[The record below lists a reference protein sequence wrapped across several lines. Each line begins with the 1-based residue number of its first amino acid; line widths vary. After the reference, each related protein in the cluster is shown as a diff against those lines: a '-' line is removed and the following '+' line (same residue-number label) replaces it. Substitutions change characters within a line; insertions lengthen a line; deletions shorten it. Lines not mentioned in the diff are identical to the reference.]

1 MDPRTRPVSYG
12 AFHFIWRHRVGR
24 HLRELRELRE
34 YYANYVNVNGLQY
47 IYNIPP
53 FRHVIYIAQH
63 TALSTT
69 SRCCQPSICRPS
81 TLSHRHLYILYILFI
96 SRSTLQTPPDCMHL
110 RERTAAQHM
119 TSHES
124 HESQP
129 TCHLY
134 LYLFA
139 IEVVEGQQYLA
150 LTL

>member
-1 MDPRTRPVSYG
+1 MAHFISYG
-12 AFHFIWRHRVGR
+12 VIVLGDT
-24 HLRELRELRE
+24 
-34 YYANYVNVNGLQY
+34 YVNYVNYVNITPITSMSMAY
-47 IYNIPP
+47 NIYNIPP

-81 TLSHRHLYILYILFI
+81 TLPHRHLYILYILFI